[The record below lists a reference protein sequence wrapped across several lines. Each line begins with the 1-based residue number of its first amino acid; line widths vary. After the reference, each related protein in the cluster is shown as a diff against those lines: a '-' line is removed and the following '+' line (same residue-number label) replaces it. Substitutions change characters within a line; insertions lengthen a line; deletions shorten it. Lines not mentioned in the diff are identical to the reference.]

1 MIAKGHH
8 FPDVTLVGVVW
19 ADGGMSMPDF
29 RAAERTFQLITQVIG
44 RAGRGDTAG
53 DVIIQTM
60 RPDHYA
66 IVYSRNHQ
74 YTQLFEHE
82 MRLRKR
88 PAFPPYVRLTAL
100 RIQGKV
106 EDEVRKTTLALA
118 RFCRKY
124 VIKKGFAVEILGP
137 APSPLDKIKDRYRW
151 QILLK
156 GESTNELHGI
166 CTVVKEQRTVL
177 IKKTCALAIDVD
189 PENMM

>member
-1 MIAKGHH
+1 
-8 FPDVTLVGVVW
+8 
-19 ADGGMSMPDF
+19 MSMPDF

-74 YTQLFEHE
+74 YVKLFEHE

-88 PAFPPYVRLTAL
+88 PSFPPYVRLTAL

-106 EDEVRKTTLALA
+106 EDEVRKTTLSLA

-124 VIKKGFAVEILGP
+124 ALKRGFTVEILGP

-156 GESTNELHGI
+156 GERTNELHGM
-166 CTVVKEQRTVL
+166 CSMVKEQRKVL
-177 IKKTCALAIDVD
+177 IKKTCDLAIDVD